1 MRKKVIAGI
10 AAALAL
16 ALGGAALAYVIIR
29 DTPEGQ
35 LDTELAGVT
44 LVTIAPAEPA
54 PALPPPPPADS
65 APLPPP
71 SVEPPTTETTPATT
85 VPEEPAEGPCW
96 TEFGGSPQRTLARTD
111 IRLGTPK
118 RRPLWVKAMG
128 SYMEY
133 PPTFCDG
140 ILYVNTFGGR
150 TAAIEADT
158 GTTLWS
164 WQSGLK
170 ASSPALAGDFVLV
183 SSHDGAVTALGRR
196 SGRPVWRLE
205 TSAKVESS
213 PVAIDGTAYFGATDG
228 RLFAVDVET
237 GRVRWAYNTGGR
249 INSSPSIWG
258 DRICITTYAGSIFC
272 LRRSDGTKLWS
283 TYVSRNSFQ
292 YESFYA
298 SASTD
303 GRRLYTVARTGK
315 VVALDATDGRIVWT
329 QNTGALTYSTPA
341 IADGRVFVGGFD
353 GSLHAYDADTGALLW
368 ERYVGGR
375 LLGPALVVGDLVFFS
390 TLETETYAARV
401 SNGEVVWH
409 IGLGKYAPGIATAER
424 YYMSLNGLLIAFE
437 GTGRP

>member
-1 MRKKVIAGI
+1 
-10 AAALAL
+10 
-16 ALGGAALAYVIIR
+16 
-29 DTPEGQ
+29 
-35 LDTELAGVT
+35 
-44 LVTIAPAEPA
+44 
-54 PALPPPPPADS
+54 
-65 APLPPP
+65 
-71 SVEPPTTETTPATT
+71 
-85 VPEEPAEGPCW
+85 
-96 TEFGGSPQRTLARTD
+96 
-111 IRLGTPK
+111 
-118 RRPLWVKAMG
+118 
-128 SYMEY
+128 MEY

-150 TAAIEADT
+150 TAAIDADT
-158 GTTLWS
+158 GTILWS

-170 ASSPALAGDFVLV
+170 ASSPAIAGDFVLV
-183 SSHDGAVTALGRR
+183 SSHDGSVTALGRR

-213 PVAIDGTAYFGATDG
+213 PVAIDDTVYFGATDG

-298 SASTD
+298 SPSTD

-315 VVALDATDGRIVWT
+315 VVALDASDGRIVWT

-341 IADGRVFVGGFD
+341 IADGRVFVG
-353 GSLHAYDADTGALLW
+353 
-368 ERYVGGR
+368 R
-375 LLGPALVVGDLVFFS
+375 LRRL
-390 TLETETYAARV
+390 AARV
-401 SNGEVVWH
+401 RRGHGRPAVGALCRRPPPRPRSRRRRPRLLLDARDGDLRRSCLDGEVVWH
-409 IGLGKYAPGIATAER
+409 IGLGKYAPGIATSER
-424 YYMSLNGLLIAFE
+424 YYFSLNGLLIAFE
-437 GTGRP
+437 GTGKAARCLGPI